1 MERVRQA
8 GAIVVR
14 EHAGATQVLLVRAK
28 QDPSRWIFPKG
39 HIEPGESAPEAA
51 ARELREEAGVVGRVI
66 RPVGVSRFQSGA
78 EQVEVTY
85 YLARFAGI
93 APTSEVRSS
102 EWLSLEE
109 AKQRLSFGDA
119 RDLLDQA
126 VRALR
131 GKPEE

>member
-14 EHAGATQVLLVRAK
+14 EHEGGTQVLLVRAK

-39 HIEPGESAPEAA
+39 HIDPGESAPEAA

-66 RPVGVSRFQSGA
+66 RPVGVLRFPSGA

-85 YLARFAGI
+85 YLARFGGF

-119 RDLLDQA
+119 RDLLDKA
-126 VRALR
+126 VRVLR
-131 GKPEE
+131 DKSEG